1 MKMSYAIKGPWLP
14 TSLLRKLR
22 FMIDITALKTH
33 LRNATTTKK
42 YRQCTKANRKVM
54 KMHVAS
60 PKEMDFVYERCQ
72 KQLD

>member
-1 MKMSYAIKGPWLP
+1 
-14 TSLLRKLR
+14 
-22 FMIDITALKTH
+22 MIDITALKTH

-42 YRQCTKANRKVM
+42 YRQCTEANRKVM
-54 KMHVAS
+54 KMNVVQ